1 MKKNKIILFSLIV
14 FIMIYSVFIS
24 CARTSIKLN
33 KETFELSEGVIAK
46 INESNIEIFSQGK
59 DFVVFPLNN
68 SFINAFEKEIT
79 YEYHMASINIKEKI
93 KKSFINQE
101 ISSIKN
107 SDGILLIS
115 GFIFEN
121 IASSEKIPYIMKI
134 TAENRNKINIE
145 ISVDNNKVNSIKL
158 KYISYKDEYIFG
170 GGIQYSFL
178 NLKGK
183 KVPMLT
189 SEQGV
194 GRGDQPITF
203 GANLTQKAGGDNFT
217 TYCPI
222 PFFLTSNLRSFYFE
236 NSGYGVFDFSNSDI
250 IDVEFLTS
258 SESNKINCSFYKED
272 SYLSLISAFAKD
284 NGKMPELPDWSYGT
298 ILGIQGG
305 SQKVIKVLD
314 SLIEA
319 GNPIKAIWIQDWC
332 GRRVTSFGDQLKWR
346 WYPDE
351 NLYPDFKNFVKTM
364 ESKGVKVLGYINP
377 FLADKDPKKTDDD
390 FSNPLLEEAIKQ
402 DLLVKDKS
410 NKPYLIQTVGFPA
423 YLLDLTNPKTIEWI
437 KKIIKTNMIDNGL
450 SGWMAD
456 FGEWMPMDAVLYS
469 GESAATFH
477 NKYPTIWAQINR
489 EAIIEAN
496 KEGQILFFTRA
507 GFSKSAKY
515 STLFW
520 LGDQMVSFGLNDGLA
535 SAILGTITASISG
548 IPFIHSDVGGYT
560 TITNP
565 IMTYHRSKEL
575 LLRWM
580 EFEAFTPIFRTH
592 EGNQPLNNWQVYQ
605 YSDEK
610 SSFKSDDETTNY
622 YTFYSKIH
630 FNLAI
635 YFKPYIELA
644 SKTGIPVI
652 RALFLNYPNDK
663 ETYKIKYQFMVGEGL
678 LVAPIIKEKAKKI
691 KLYLPEGK
699 WMHVFSKKIYEGK
712 RYIEI
717 DAPIGMPAV
726 FILMGGKDEKLFED
740 VFNIKR

>member
-14 FIMIYSVFIS
+14 FIMIYSVFTS
-24 CARTSIKLN
+24 CTRTSIKLN

-68 SFINAFEKEIT
+68 SFINAFEKEIS
-79 YEYHMASINIKEKI
+79 YEYHMASINIKEKV
-93 KKSFINQE
+93 KKSYTNQQ

-115 GFIFEN
+115 GFLFEN
-121 IASSEKIPYIMKI
+121 NSSSEKIPYRMKI
-134 TAENRNKINIE
+134 TAENTNKIDIE
-145 ISVDNNKVNSIKL
+145 IIVDNNRVNSIKL

-183 KVPMLT
+183 KVPILT

-217 TYCPI
+217 TYCPV
-222 PFFLTSNLRSFYFE
+222 PFFLTSKLRSFYFE

-258 SESNKINCSFYKED
+258 SESSKINCSFYKED

-305 SQKVIKVLD
+305 SQKVIKVVD

-351 NLYPDFKNFVKTM
+351 NLYPDFKNFVKIM

-377 FLADKDPKKTDDD
+377 FLADKDPKKPDDD

-456 FGEWMPMDAVLYS
+456 FGEWMPMDAVLFS
-469 GESAATFH
+469 GESAETFH

-548 IPFIHSDVGGYT
+548 IPFVHSDVGGYT

-610 SSFKSDDETTNY
+610 SSFKSNDETTDY
-622 YTFYSKIH
+622 YTIYSKIH
-630 FNLAI
+630 FSLAT

-652 RALFLNYPNDK
+652 RALFLNYPDDK
-663 ETYKIKYQFMVGEGL
+663 ETYKIKYQFMVGDGL
-678 LVAPIIKEKAKKI
+678 LVAPVIKEKAKKI
-691 KLYLPEGK
+691 RLYLPEGK

-726 FILMGGKDEKLFED
+726 FILMGGKDEKLLED

>member
-1 MKKNKIILFSLIV
+1 MKKDKIILLSFVV
-14 FIMIYSVFIS
+14 FIMIFSVFTS

-46 INESNIEIFSQGK
+46 INETNIEIFSQEK
-59 DFVVFPLNN
+59 DFVVFPIYN
-68 SFINAFEKEIT
+68 SFINAFEKEIS
-79 YEYHMASINIKEKI
+79 YEYHMAFINIKEKV
-93 KKSFINQE
+93 KKSFTNQQ

-115 GFIFEN
+115 GFLFEN
-121 IASSEKIPYIMKI
+121 NATSEKIPYRMKI

-145 ISVDNNKVNSIKL
+145 IILDNNRVNSIKL
-158 KYISYKDEYIFG
+158 KYISYEDEYIFG
-170 GGIQYSFL
+170 GRIQYSFL

-183 KVPMLT
+183 KVPILT

-217 TYCPI
+217 TYCPV
-222 PFFLTSNLRSFYFE
+222 PFFLTSKLRSFYFE

-305 SQKVIKVLD
+305 SQKVIEVVD

-377 FLADKDPKKTDDD
+377 FLADKDPKKPDDD

-456 FGEWMPMDAVLYS
+456 FGEWMPMDAVLFS
-469 GESAATFH
+469 GESAETFH

-548 IPFIHSDVGGYT
+548 IPFVHSDVGGYT

-610 SSFKSDDETTNY
+610 SSFNSDDETTDY
-622 YTFYSKIH
+622 YTIYSKIH
-630 FNLAI
+630 FSLAT

-652 RALFLNYPNDK
+652 RALFLNYPDDK
-663 ETYKIKYQFMVGEGL
+663 ETYKIKYQFMVGDGL
-678 LVAPIIKEKAKKI
+678 LVAPVIKEKAKKI
-691 KLYLPEGK
+691 RLYLPEGK

-726 FILMGGKDEKLFED
+726 FILMGGKDEKLLED